1 MAMQVG
7 VSRRGRERQKGGWT
21 VGEGEEAGASSRR
34 SGDKKG
40 KSAGDSPQQHLSVTR
55 SARRDAS
62 GDSCVTRIGRLIDS
76 RGTRNGLQREDLL
89 LLLAAIAAAAASPA
103 AAAAFGE
110 EDEDEGGRRTRFPRL
125 RSVVVVV
132 THNSAVG
139 VMCLSAPLLAWPS
152 SSPSLLLLL
161 MLLSS
166 LTT

>member
-103 AAAAFGE
+103 AAAFGE